1 MDASGIQVGGI
12 PNRSRDL
19 GISTLQASFWEQ
31 LGNPFL
37 TRSLEESCLANV
49 DVAKLKSFA
58 EKALA
63 KGEFKQ
69 GNAHQHH

>member
-12 PNRSRDL
+12 PDRSGDL

-37 TRSLEESCLANV
+37 TRSLANV
-49 DVAKLKSFA
+49 DVAELKSFA

-69 GNAHQHH
+69 GNAHKHH